1 MNHFNV
7 YMKMDDGCSSTWKGL
22 DKDSIQ
28 AMWVALNYAD
38 KHFNGVVVDFDIED
52 EGEDDASTY

>member
-1 MNHFNV
+1 MNRFNV

-22 DKDSIQ
+22 AKDSIQ
-28 AMWVALNYAD
+28 AMFVALNYAD